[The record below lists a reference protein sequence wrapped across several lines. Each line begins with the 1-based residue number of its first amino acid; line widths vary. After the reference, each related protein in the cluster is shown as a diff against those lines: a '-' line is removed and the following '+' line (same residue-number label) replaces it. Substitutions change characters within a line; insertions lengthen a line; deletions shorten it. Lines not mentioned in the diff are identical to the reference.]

1 MYDLVSDHIS
11 EEDHVTAKSVIDDA
25 YKKRYGEWKFFR
37 KMQGTLN
44 TPSLAEIVDT
54 YASRLEE
61 MAEISNMFGTIIIR
75 DKKSDNLE
83 AQE

>member
-1 MYDLVSDHIS
+1 MYDLASNYIS
-11 EEDHVTAKSVIDDA
+11 EDDYAAAKDVVDKA
-25 YKKRYGEWKFFR
+25 YKGRCEEWECFK
-37 KMQGTLN
+37 KMQKTLEI
-44 TPSLAEIVDT
+44 PSLARIIDV
-54 YASRLEE
+54 YAARLEE